1 MGDVDGRVC
10 VLIDDMI
17 DTGGTI
23 VGAAE
28 LLAEKGA
35 KEVLPVPPT
44 EYSQTPRLK
53 EFKTCHK
60 GSGDDQHPSTSRT

>member
-1 MGDVDGRVC
+1 
-10 VLIDDMI
+10 MI

-35 KEVLPVPPT
+35 KETVCTTHGVFSDPAIERIQNL
-44 EYSQTPRLK
+44 S
-53 EFKTCHK
+53 
-60 GSGDDQHPSTSRT
+60 